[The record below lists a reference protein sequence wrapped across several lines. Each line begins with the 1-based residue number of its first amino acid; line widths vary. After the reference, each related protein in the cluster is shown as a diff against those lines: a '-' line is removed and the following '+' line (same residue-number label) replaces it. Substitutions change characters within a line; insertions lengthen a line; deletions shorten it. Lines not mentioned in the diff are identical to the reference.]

1 MLFRSRR
8 FRNDQGIK
16 STAEV
21 AAKFTGLTKVGLAAY
36 EAAIRFV
43 VKCEDGGTNFTAKTQ
58 IGEVLIEFD
67 LTGAIDVAAERARLS
82 KDLQAAQKDRDTA
95 RIKLDN
101 EGFMAKAPM
110 EVVTEIRAR
119 LAQRSADIERITVLL
134 EKLPK

>member
-1 MLFRSRR
+1 
-8 FRNDQGIK
+8 
-16 STAEV
+16 
-21 AAKFTGLTKVGLAAY
+21 
-36 EAAIRFV
+36 V

-95 RIKLDN
+95 KIKLDN